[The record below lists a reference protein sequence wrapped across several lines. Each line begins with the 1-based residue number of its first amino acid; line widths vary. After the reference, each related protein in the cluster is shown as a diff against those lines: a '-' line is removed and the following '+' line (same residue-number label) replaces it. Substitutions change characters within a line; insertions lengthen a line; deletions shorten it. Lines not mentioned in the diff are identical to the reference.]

1 MVISPVLRSMRRR
14 FIRTAWQAP
23 GMSKLLTG
31 GDRDAADLGAVV
43 AAAPGVIT
51 SESSTTTTS
60 SRPRIE
66 S

>member
-1 MVISPVLRSMRRR
+1 
-14 FIRTAWQAP
+14 
-23 GMSKLLTG
+23 MSELLTG

-51 SESSTTTTS
+51 SGFDHYDRI
-60 SRPRIE
+60 RPRIE

>member
-1 MVISPVLRSMRRR
+1 MVISQVLRSMRRR
-14 FIRTAWQAP
+14 FIRTAWQTP
-23 GMSKLLTG
+23 GMSELLTG

-51 SESSTTTTS
+51 SGFDHYDRL
-60 SRPRIE
+60 RPRIE